1 MARPDRPP
9 GLERDRGPAATPDP
23 PRRAL
28 PPRSQQQQ
36 GFADVSLSPR
46 ADGGPDGP
54 ESAAAALNRQG
65 SCEWRGRGAVDSG
78 GNDRFAE
85 WISLSDERDRWE
97 RFAVAWARSAY
108 RDGCRDGLR
117 AGRVDG
123 YRAGYATASADWWLA
138 AGPAPRA
145 GSHAELERRR
155 WGPGGREHFGDP
167 RPGDFQGRQHG

>member
-1 MARPDRPP
+1 MTRRPDANGPRLVALTAGDRRTITSPP
-9 GLERDRGPAATPDP
+9 PSAEVISSLLRG
-23 PRRAL
+23 
-28 PPRSQQQQ
+28 
-36 GFADVSLSPR
+36 ADS
-46 ADGGPDGP
+46 GPDGP
-54 ESAAAALNRQG
+54 ERAAAGLSAQR

-78 GNDRFAE
+78 SNDRFAE

-123 YRAGYATASADWWLA
+123 YRLGYADASADWWLA

-145 GSHAELERRR
+145 GSHAELDRLRYP
-155 WGPGGREHFGDP
+155 PGGRLSWIIP
-167 RPGDFQGRQHG
+167 RPGEGSDHG